1 MRGKDASPHSFWSCF
16 PRSTMGLREDKVGSL
31 ENEAKRRRE
40 KLLALK
46 RKSRR
51 DDTAED
57 EQQGQEGGGDEGGEG
72 SKDGEELPATQV
84 LFRNYKPE
92 SGTLQEV
99 ALPAEAPA
107 DVEMLVKTQLD
118 DGEKAK
124 EEVQVEITNLAPK
137 KITFDLKRCI
147 QPQLDKLERRTD
159 KAIAELIR
167 QRLKEGKQQDFLI
180 AVNAGARANQKAS
193 FDSDED

>member
-1 MRGKDASPHSFWSCF
+1 
-16 PRSTMGLREDKVGSL
+16 MGLREDKVGSL
-31 ENEAKRRRE
+31 EGEALRRRE
-40 KLLALK
+40 KLLSLK
-46 RKSRR
+46 RRCRGEETK
-51 DDTAED
+51 ED
-57 EQQGQEGGGDEGGEG
+57 AQKKQRPESGEG
-72 SKDGEELPATQV
+72 AVNEGEELPAPQV

-92 SGTLQEV
+92 SEGLQEV
-99 ALPAEAPA
+99 TLPSEAPA
-107 DVEMLVKTQLD
+107 DVETLVKTQLE

-180 AVNAGARANQKAS
+180 AVNAGAQAQQKTS

>member
-1 MRGKDASPHSFWSCF
+1 M
-16 PRSTMGLREDKVGSL
+16 E
-31 ENEAKRRRE
+31 EEAKRRKE
-40 KLLALK
+40 KLQALK
-46 RKSRR
+46 RRCRGEEGQK
-51 DDTAED
+51 
-57 EQQGQEGGGDEGGEG
+57 EQ
-72 SKDGEELPATQV
+72 DGEAEEGASRDGEDLPAPQV
-84 LFRNYKPE
+84 LFRNYKPQSE
-92 SGTLQEV
+92 ELEPATLP
-99 ALPAEAPA
+99 LEAPA
-107 DVEMLVKTQLD
+107 DVEMLVKTQLE

-180 AVNAGARANQKAS
+180 AVNAGAHAQQKSS

>member
-1 MRGKDASPHSFWSCF
+1 
-16 PRSTMGLREDKVGSL
+16 MGLREDKVGSL
-31 ENEAKRRRE
+31 EDEAKRRRE

-46 RKSRR
+46 RRR
-51 DDTAED
+51 RGE
-57 EQQGQEGGGDEGGEG
+57 EGQEEEHRQEGEGGEG
-72 SKDGEELPATQV
+72 DKAQGGEELPAPQV
-84 LFRNYKPE
+84 LFRNYNPE
-92 SGTLQEV
+92 SESLQTV
-99 ALPAEAPA
+99 SLPSEDPA
-107 DVEMLVKTQLD
+107 DVDTLVKTQLE

-137 KITFDLKRCI
+137 KITFDLKRGI

-180 AVNAGARANQKAS
+180 AVNAGAQAQQKTS